1 MTYEEQQL
9 QRLKISEVYS
19 MNVCVYDSEGNKTN
33 FMGLNE
39 DLIKAL
45 RVIELQQRKKQKRYK
60 ALKQTYDLSQAIT
73 AFNNGHK
80 VYVLDFDGDLSTNEE
95 DTLMMDITQIQD
107 AEGHLFGWE
116 EAQQ

>member
-9 QRLKISEVYS
+9 KRLKISEVYS

-33 FMGLNE
+33 FMGLNQ

-45 RVIELQQRKKQKRYK
+45 RVIESQQRKKQKWYEK
-60 ALKQTYDLSQAIT
+60 NYA
-73 AFNNGHK
+73 
-80 VYVLDFDGDLSTNEE
+80 
-95 DTLMMDITQIQD
+95 TLNDKK
-107 AEGHLFGWE
+107 